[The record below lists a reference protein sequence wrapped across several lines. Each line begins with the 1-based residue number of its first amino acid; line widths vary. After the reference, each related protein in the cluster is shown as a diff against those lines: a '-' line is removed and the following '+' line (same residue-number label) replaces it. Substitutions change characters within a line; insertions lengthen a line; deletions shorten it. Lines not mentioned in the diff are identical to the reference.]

1 MENNPDSEFRTSFIH
16 IIILS
21 NGCLHKQGHWPTSG
35 SGKDV
40 GCCHTVLSD
49 VNLKSYFCGIRR
61 SWNQDKMVYK
71 TNMYRLTSDVFWSAP
86 RYPGWSCWNVCKFVI
101 H

>member
-1 MENNPDSEFRTSFIH
+1 MRYNPDAESCIFRTSFIH

-40 GCCHTVLSD
+40 GCLSD
-49 VNLKSYFCGIRR
+49 VNLKSNIFLRNLSFSESRQY
-61 SWNQDKMVYK
+61 D
-71 TNMYRLTSDVFWSAP
+71 L
-86 RYPGWSCWNVCKFVI
+86 
-101 H
+101 